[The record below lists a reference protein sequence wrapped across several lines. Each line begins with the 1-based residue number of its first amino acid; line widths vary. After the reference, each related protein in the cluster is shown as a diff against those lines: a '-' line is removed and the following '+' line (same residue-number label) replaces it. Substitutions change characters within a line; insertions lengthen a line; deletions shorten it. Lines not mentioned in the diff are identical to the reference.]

1 MKRILKVAVF
11 LCVALSCAAVFA
23 KPKKIVSKWS
33 EPGVENDGLFK
44 TFGGCGVQIWQDEW
58 NSHDATF
65 SIDYAEG
72 KITVG
77 KVGWWGGSFGAYQ
90 DGVPNGGTFNL
101 SKVAKIEFDAK
112 ASTYGTIYFNI
123 DDSNK
128 NEIDIPTDF
137 KHYEIPVKKAKA
149 KAESL
154 FAIGGV
160 RDLNKEGCEIF
171 IKNIAFYDAKGNEI
185 VPEYN

>member
-1 MKRILKVAVF
+1 MVGSPFPSYNNQRNTTIL
-11 LCVALSCAAVFA
+11 
-23 KPKKIVSKWS
+23 
-33 EPGVENDGLFK
+33 
-44 TFGGCGVQIWQDEW
+44 
-58 NSHDATF
+58 H
-65 SIDYAEG
+65 
-72 KITVG
+72 
-77 KVGWWGGSFGAYQ
+77 
-90 DGVPNGGTFNL
+90 
-101 SKVAKIEFDAK
+101 
-112 ASTYGTIYFNI
+112 
-123 DDSNK
+123 K